1 MACSSSTNQTL
12 PLAGKWTNTLLQMY
26 APRQV
31 PEPPLKTETKEL
43 WEKQ

>member
-1 MACSSSTNQTL
+1 MASGSSSKQTL
-12 PLAGKWTNTLLQMY
+12 PLAGKWTNTILQSY

-31 PEPPLKTETKEL
+31 PEPPLKSETKEL

>member
-1 MACSSSTNQTL
+1 MASSSSTKQTL
-12 PLAGKWTNTLLQMY
+12 PLTGKWTNTLLQTY

-31 PEPPLKTETKEL
+31 PEPPLKTEMKKL